1 MVSNFSTLQFPFLEM
16 VCIIMIIYRG
26 SDGEMVYRYI
36 MIYFAFFR
44 DPNVAWDAWD
54 GWEASS

>member
-1 MVSNFSTLQFPFLEM
+1 
-16 VCIIMIIYRG
+16 MIIYRG

>member
-1 MVSNFSTLQFPFLEM
+1 M
-16 VCIIMIIYRG
+16 VCIIMIINIG
-26 SDGEMVYRYI
+26 EVMGCDGEMVYRYI

-44 DPNVAWDAWD
+44 DPNVAWAAWD